1 MNCAIWTSDDHVGH
15 TIKHQLNGS
24 LSNEASV
31 AVLTKDAIPTQWTS
45 RQPFDV
51 GILHLE
57 SSDEAILD
65 CLKDC
70 CENLPVLIFLIDGNC
85 KFLNGIQAASLDYF
99 QWPVDTRKAKSMGD
113 RLLELH
119 SCSVDT
125 PNFVHEFREALK
137 FMVRQ
142 KLKRIFEH
150 IVLPHYN
157 GYALH
162 KTDSLMRFES
172 EGPFCYAFSVDG
184 GQILAERSI
193 RHFEDAL
200 FYSGFVRIDN
210 AQLINLRFLKSWSGD
225 KGVKVTLADDAVYAV
240 SLRRVPLFLEAF
252 SKWSTKDAHSGGNN
266 RP

>member
-24 LSNEASV
+24 LSNEATV
-31 AVLTKDAIPTQWTS
+31 AVLTKDAIPTHWTS

-99 QWPVDTRKAKSMGD
+99 QWPVDIRKAKSMGD

-119 SCSVDT
+119 SCSVEA
-125 PNFVHEFREALK
+125 PNFIQEFREALK
-137 FMVRQ
+137 FMLSQ

-150 IVLPHYN
+150 VVLPHSN

-184 GQILAERSI
+184 SQILAERSI

-200 FYSGFVRIDN
+200 FHSGFVRIDN

-225 KGVKVTLADDAVYAV
+225 KGVKVTLADDAVYTV

-252 SKWSTKDAHSGGNN
+252 SKWSTKDAHSGGNS
-266 RP
+266 RS